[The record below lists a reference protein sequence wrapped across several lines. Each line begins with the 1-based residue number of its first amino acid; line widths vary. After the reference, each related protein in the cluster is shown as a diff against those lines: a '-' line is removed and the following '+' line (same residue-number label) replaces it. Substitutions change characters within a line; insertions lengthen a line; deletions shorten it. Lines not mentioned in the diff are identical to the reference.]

1 MKKYYINYYNNAA
14 NTFELRWT
22 DNKEDEEAA
31 IAEGFKRI
39 TRKEAIEKCK
49 NERERVKRGEHKFAD
64 TIIVPFLPA
73 MIRNTIGWDMNA
85 LKTKDGYVY
94 DFK

>member
-1 MKKYYINYYNNAA
+1 MKKYFINYYNGFG

-31 IAEGFKRI
+31 IGEGFERI

-49 NERERVKRGEHKFAD
+49 NERERVKRGEHKFSD

-73 MIRNTIGWDMNA
+73 EIRNCNGLDMDA
-85 LKTKDGYVY
+85 LKTKDGYIY
-94 DFK
+94 E